1 MKTMK
6 KVLSVLLLVC
16 MLSSMCAV
24 SAYADEPA
32 ADVTTPTLSFA
43 DGDTALSEI
52 TLDLNES
59 KSNSTYDMKGKIR
72 RTSPSSW
79 SGDEPTWG
87 WVVGDTNIISFAS
100 DVITALS
107 VGNTTLTATNTYGN
121 DGPSVSAALT
131 VHVINSTPDKIEIS
145 GTCDLAHDAT
155 STTLEATLKSVDGKT
170 ITATDWT
177 WSVPEGSG
185 VTVTPDSE
193 NTNKC
198 TVTRTGDN
206 SASAVSATVT
216 VSTGGKTQT
225 TTVTFTKKP
234 VTINEVKVAWNDST
248 KQYEATPTFSDSGSH
263 SVTWSWGTKASNVS
277 VTGNGNTC
285 TISNN
290 TYEEITNISLT
301 ATATAIDGTDI
312 SPTVP
317 GSVTIAS
324 LPGKDKS
331 MTIDISS
338 STLYAGRS
346 YTLSA
351 MDGSTP
357 VTGVAFTVD
366 TSETSC
372 STGSATIS
380 GGNTIQFGLN
390 ARRIKVT
397 ATASGY
403 APAEKYFDVTPNVK
417 LSAGKST
424 LYAGKSDSTTL
435 SATYIDNG
443 NDIPNDVASWSIKS
457 QTADASISGNTLT
470 AGSKTGTVECMLSAY
485 GIELGTVTVTI
496 AEYSA
501 IDFTLNVTGNST
513 ASTTVDTI
521 YAKKGV
527 ITLTAANAIDTSKG
541 KAAVS
546 GTFKFSFASNTD
558 TPVGGIGLTDH
569 GNGVATVSGNY
580 NGTYIIRADFYPTG
594 ATTPTATKYHTIYV
608 NYTPTFVGGN
618 YAVWDGVNG
627 LDFLVDD
634 SIYNYNGQIWVDGHL
649 LSDANYLCR
658 SSSDGRIWVTLKPE
672 FISWLRQYYN
682 GNGTH
687 TIAVGINNRNAATGY
702 FKTWGT
708 ASSFNGVKT
717 GDEANLGLWIT
728 LLTLSA
734 AGTAAAVV
742 LYKRKKSNG

>member
-32 ADVTTPTLSFA
+32 AAAETGTLTISVPDVASTYEQWNATSELTGVANASDYTITWYYTTA
-43 DGDTALSEI
+43 DG
-52 TLDLNES
+52 N
-59 KSNSTYDMKGKIR
+59 K
-72 RTSPSSW
+72 
-79 SGDEPTWG
+79 
-87 WVVGDTNIISFAS
+87 
-100 DVITALS
+100 
-107 VGNTTLTATNTYGN
+107 TATANSNGSIGWKN
-121 DGPSVSAALT
+121 DRLVNGSDIYAVA
-131 VHVINSTPDKIEIS
+131 INGEDESTKIES
-145 GTCDLAHDAT
+145 NH
-155 STTLEATLKSVDGKT
+155 
-170 ITATDWT
+170 
-177 WSVPEGSG
+177 
-185 VTVTPDSE
+185 
-193 NTNKC
+193 
-198 TVTRTGDN
+198 
-206 SASAVSATVT
+206 VT
-216 VSTGGKTQT
+216 VSYTDI
-225 TTVTFTKKP
+225 VTD
-234 VTINEVKVAWNDST
+234 VTITNVEVSYDDAT
-248 KQYEATPTFSDSGSH
+248 RTATATPTFSDTSSSH
-263 SVTWSWGTKASNVS
+263 TVTWAWSSGKESVALTSTSGT
-277 VTGNGNTC
+277 NTC
-285 TISNN
+285 TLSNN
-290 TYEEITNISLT
+290 S
-301 ATATAIDGTDI
+301 ATDI
-312 SPTVP
+312 SSITLTAKATHLDGVELATD
-317 GSVTIAS
+317 VTGTTTITT
-324 LPGKDKS
+324 LPAANKPLEIC
-331 MTIDISS
+331 IDA
-338 STLYAGRS
+338 TKLYAGRE

-351 MDGSTP
+351 KSGGSP
-357 VTGVAFTVD
+357 VTGVTFAVD
-366 TSETSC
+366 ESASAGKATIN
-372 STGSATIS
+372 SATNKIS
-380 GGNTIQFGLN
+380 FGLN
-390 ARRIKVT
+390 ATAIKVT
-397 ATASGY
+397 ASAAGY
-403 APAEKYFDVTPNVK
+403 ANTSTTFTVTPNVK

-435 SATYIDNG
+435 SATYIDDG
-443 NDIPNDVASWSIKS
+443 KDIPSTVASWSIKS
-457 QTADASISGNTLT
+457 QTADASLSDNTLT
-470 AGSKTGTVECMLSAY
+470 AGSKTGTVECVLSAF

-546 GTFKFSFASNTD
+546 GTFKFSFASNPD

-594 ATTPTATKYHTIYV
+594 ATTSAATKFHTIYV

-728 LLTLSA
+728 LLTVSA
-734 AGTAAAVV
+734 AGIAAAVV
-742 LYKRKKSNG
+742 LYKRKKTNG

>member
-24 SAYADEPA
+24 SAYADDPAPA
-32 ADVTTPTLSFA
+32 AETGTLTISVPDVASTYEQWNATSELTGVTNVSAYTITWYYTTA
-43 DGDTALSEI
+43 DGNKTATANSNGSIGWINDRLENGSVI
-52 TLDLNES
+52 YAVAMMGTNES
-59 KSNSTYDMKGKIR
+59 TKIESNHVTVSYTDIVTGVAVSPNSGSLTKGG
-72 RTSPSSW
+72 TPN
-79 SGDEPTWG
+79 E
-87 WVVGDTNIISFAS
+87 
-100 DVITALS
+100 LQ
-107 VGNTTLTATNTYGN
+107 LTAT
-121 DGPSVSAALT
+121 VSPANAANQN
-131 VHVINSTPDKIEIS
+131 V
-145 GTCDLAHDAT
+145 
-155 STTLEATLKSVDGKT
+155 
-170 ITATDWT
+170 T
-177 WSVPEGSG
+177 WSVSPTDVVSIDNTGKVTVLDSAVG
-185 VTVTPDSE
+185 TSNVTVTATSQADTTKSGTATI
-193 NTNKC
+193 NV
-198 TVTRTGDN
+198 TVPAPAPAVTITKVEVSYDDATRT
-206 SASAVSATVT
+206 AT
-216 VSTGGKTQT
+216 
-225 TTVTFTKKP
+225 
-234 VTINEVKVAWNDST
+234 
-248 KQYEATPTFSDSGSH
+248 ATPTFSDTGSH
-263 SVTWSWGTKASNVS
+263 TVTWAWSSDKESVALTSTSGT
-277 VTGNGNTC
+277 NTC
-285 TISNN
+285 TLSNN
-290 TYEEITNISLT
+290 SATDISSIILT
-301 ATATAIDGTDI
+301 ATATAIDGTAL

-317 GSVTIAS
+317 GSCTIAS

-331 MTIDISS
+331 MTIGISS
-338 STLYAGRS
+338 TTLYAGRE

-351 MDGSTP
+351 TDGSTP
-357 VTGVAFTVD
+357 VTGVTFAVD
-366 TSETSC
+366 TSETSG

-380 GGNTIQFGLN
+380 GSDKIQFGLN

-435 SATYIDNG
+435 SATYIDDG
-443 NDIPNDVASWSIKS
+443 KDIPSTVASWGIKS
-457 QTADASISGNTLT
+457 QTADALLSDNTLT
-470 AGSKTGTVECMLSAY
+470 AGSKTGTVECVLSAF

-546 GTFKFSFASNTD
+546 GTFKFSFASNSD
-558 TPVGGIGLTDH
+558 TPAGGIGLTDH
-569 GNGVATVSGNY
+569 GDGVATVSGNY

-594 ATTPTATKYHTIYV
+594 ATTSAATKYHTIYV

-728 LLTLSA
+728 LLTVSA

>member
-1 MKTMK
+1 MK

-32 ADVTTPTLSFA
+32 AETPTLTISVPSVASTA
-43 DGDTALSEI
+43 DKATGTATFGGGANANDYTITWHYDGLLGTSATGTKGDLSISWEKDKLKNGCTIWAEATTGAEGETPLKSNEI
-52 TLDLNES
+52 TFYYTDVV
-59 KSNSTYDMKGKIR
+59 
-72 RTSPSSW
+72 TSVSLTP
-79 SGDEPTWG
+79 
-87 WVVGDTNIISFAS
+87 A
-100 DVITALS
+100 TATLAKDGS
-107 VGNTTLTATNTYGN
+107 VQLTATAKNGN
-121 DGPSVSAALT
+121 GDG
-131 VHVINSTPDKIEIS
+131 IS
-145 GTCDLAHDAT
+145 GAAF
-155 STTLEATLKSVDGKT
+155 
-170 ITATDWT
+170 T
-177 WSVPEGSG
+177 WSADPTGVVSIDETGKVTVLDTAAVGTSD
-185 VTVTPDSE
+185 VTVTATSQAD
-193 NTNKC
+193 NTKSGTATISV
-198 TVTRTGDN
+198 TVPAPAPAPAPAVTITKVDVSYDTATRT
-206 SASAVSATVT
+206 AT
-216 VSTGGKTQT
+216 
-225 TTVTFTKKP
+225 
-234 VTINEVKVAWNDST
+234 
-248 KQYEATPTFSDSGSH
+248 ATPTFSDGSSH
-263 SVTWSWGTKASNVS
+263 TVTWAWSSDKENIALTSTSGT
-277 VTGNGNTC
+277 NTC
-285 TISNN
+285 TLSNN
-290 TYEEITNISLT
+290 S
-301 ATATAIDGTDI
+301 ATDI
-312 SPTVP
+312 SNITLTAKATHLDGVEL
-317 GSVTIAS
+317 SSAVTGTTTITT
-324 LPGKDKS
+324 LPAANKPLEIC
-331 MTIDISS
+331 IDA
-338 STLYAGRS
+338 TKLYAGRS

-351 MDGSTP
+351 KSGDSP
-357 VTGVAFTVD
+357 ITGVTFAVD
-366 TSETSC
+366 TSETSG
-372 STGSATIS
+372 STGTATIS
-380 GGNTIQFGLN
+380 GSDIQFGLN
-390 ARRIKVT
+390 ARHIKVT

-403 APAEKYFDVTPNVK
+403 APAEKSFDITPNIK

-435 SATYIDNG
+435 SATYIDDG
-443 NDIPNDVASWSIKS
+443 KDIPSIASWSIKS
-457 QTADASISGNTLT
+457 QTADATLTGNTLT
-470 AGSKTGTVECMLSAY
+470 AGSKIGTVECVLTDFS
-485 GIELGTVTVTI
+485 GELGTVTVTI

-501 IDFTLNVTGNST
+501 IDFTLYVTGNST
-513 ASTTVDTI
+513 AGTAVDTI

-541 KAAVS
+541 NAAVS
-546 GTFKFSFASNTD
+546 GTFKFSFASNPD

-594 ATTPTATKYHTIYV
+594 ATTPAATKYHTIYV

-728 LLTLSA
+728 LLTVSA

-742 LYKRKKSNG
+742 LYKRKKTNG